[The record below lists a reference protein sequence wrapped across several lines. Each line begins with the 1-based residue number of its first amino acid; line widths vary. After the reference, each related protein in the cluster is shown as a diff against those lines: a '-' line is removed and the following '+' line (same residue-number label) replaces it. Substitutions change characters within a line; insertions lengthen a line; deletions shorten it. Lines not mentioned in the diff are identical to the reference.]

1 MVERMVEHA
10 LSLGSE
16 ALEEPKALSAESLT
30 GTSTDKLKA
39 LLLKLVSDRDGDP
52 IAKKVRF
59 LNEHLFPLFQELE
72 RRNPTPDVVQQ
83 VPLVQGIWR
92 SVWSTI
98 PFQDI
103 LPGRVRDQSYQIFA
117 SNGLYANMARYR
129 LGHKQPPLLSWLNW
143 VSRWLLSYDL
153 MILQTYAV
161 SENLDAEGDSDAL
174 LQSQQ
179 WNIQNVG
186 IRQVLHF
193 GPAPFDAQAA
203 NAWFQK
209 AMAKYQQSPSAQAAL
224 IAPTTGMSRAM
235 EKKYEKVSQ
244 AQPVLEHLYIDSDFR
259 LVKSL
264 REKNQRPSYT
274 VAVRVP
280 EAGTFSPR

>member
-1 MVERMVEHA
+1 M
-10 LSLGSE
+10 
-16 ALEEPKALSAESLT
+16 LEDADMLSAERLTQASTESLKT
-30 GTSTDKLKA
+30 
-39 LLLKLVSDRDGDP
+39 LLLKLVTHREAEP
-52 IAKKVRF
+52 MAKKVKY
-59 LNEHLFPLFQELE
+59 LNEHLLPLFQELE
-72 RRNPTPDVVQQ
+72 RRNPAPDVTQQ

-129 LGHKQPPLLSWLNW
+129 LGHKQPLLNW

-161 SENLDAEGDSDAL
+161 SEKSGDEESGNDRFGSEKANLGENFTAELTSG
-174 LQSQQ
+174 Q

-193 GPAPFDAQAA
+193 GPASFDAQAA
-203 NAWFQK
+203 NDWFQK
-209 AMAKYQQSPSAQAAL
+209 AVAAYQQSPSVKNSGKDSNVTT
-224 IAPTTGMSRAM
+224 PTKGISRTLQ
-235 EKKYEKVSQ
+235 KKYKKVSQ
-244 AQPVLEHLYIDSDFR
+244 ARPMLEHLYIDNDFR
-259 LVKSL
+259 LVKTL

-274 VAVRVP
+274 VAVKLP
-280 EAGTFSPR
+280 QA

>member
-1 MVERMVEHA
+1 MVERA
-10 LSLGSE
+10 FSLGSE
-16 ALEEPKALSAESLT
+16 ALEAPKALSAESLT
-30 GTSTDKLKA
+30 GASTDTLKA

-52 IAKKVRF
+52 ISKKVKF

-117 SNGLYANMARYR
+117 SYGLYANMARYR
-129 LGHKQPPLLSWLNW
+129 LGHKQPLLNW

-161 SENLDAEGDSDAL
+161 SEAPSSEGESAEGESDTP
-174 LQSQQ
+174 LQPQQ

-186 IRQVLHF
+186 IRQVLRF

-209 AMAKYQQSPSAQAAL
+209 AMAKYQQAPSAQVAL
-224 IAPTTGMSRAM
+224 IAPTTGISRAM

-274 VAVRVP
+274 VAVRVS
-280 EAGTFSPR
+280 EA

>member
-1 MVERMVEHA
+1 MAARVF
-10 LSLGSE
+10 SLGSE
-16 ALEEPKALSAESLT
+16 ALEEPPAMSSEDLIDA
-30 GTSTDKLKA
+30 STDQLKA
-39 LLLKLVSDRDGDP
+39 LLLKLVAHRDEEP
-52 IAKKVRF
+52 IGKKVKF
-59 LNEHLFPLFQELE
+59 LNEHLLPLFQALE
-72 RRNPTPDVVQQ
+72 RRNPTPDIVQQ

-129 LGHKQPPLLSWLNW
+129 LGHRQPLFNW

-161 SENLDAEGDSDAL
+161 NEEGAAEEGAAEGDSHPQLDP
-174 LQSQQ
+174 QQ

-186 IRQVLHF
+186 IRQVLRF

-209 AMAKYQQSPSAQAAL
+209 AVAKYQQSPLAQPAL
-224 IAPTTGMSRAM
+224 TTPSQGVSRAIA
-235 EKKYEKVSQ
+235 KKYEKVSQ
-244 AQPVLEHLYIDSDFR
+244 AQPVLEHLYIDNDFR
-259 LVKSL
+259 LVKTL

-274 VAVRVP
+274 VAVRVG
-280 EAGTFSPR
+280 A

>member
-1 MVERMVEHA
+1 MIDHESTLSSQPLENPDALTDALSVERLA
-10 LSLGSE
+10 NAST
-16 ALEEPKALSAESLT
+16 ES
-30 GTSTDKLKA
+30 LKA
-39 LLLKLVSDRDGDP
+39 LLLQLLADRDEDP

-59 LNEHLFPLFQELE
+59 LNESLLPLFQALE
-72 RRNPTPDVVQQ
+72 RRNPTPDVAQQ
-83 VPLVQGIWR
+83 VPLVQGTWR

-129 LGHKQPPLLSWLNW
+129 LGHKQPLLNW
-143 VSRWLLSYDL
+143 VSQWLLSYDL

-161 SENLDAEGDSDAL
+161 SENDEGDSDGNL
-174 LQSQQ
+174 KQQQ
-179 WNIQNVG
+179 WDIENVG
-186 IRQVLHF
+186 IRQVLRF

-209 AMAKYQQSPSAQAAL
+209 AVAKYQQSPSAQPAMTM
-224 IAPTTGMSRAM
+224 PSKRVSRAM
-235 EKKYEKVSQ
+235 EKKYKKVSQ
-244 AQPVLEHLYIDSDFR
+244 AKPVLEHLYIDNDFR

-274 VAVRVP
+274 VAVRLP
-280 EAGTFSPR
+280 EA